1 MKYEITYYDRWV
13 DDNGAIREGYRK
25 DYTNREEVVNWYKN
39 NYKKV
44 SVREGCYYSYQKPIF

>member
-25 DYTNREEVVNWYKN
+25 DYINREEVVNWYKN

-44 SVREGCYYSYQKPIF
+44 SVREGCYSYQTPIF

>member
-44 SVREGCYYSYQKPIF
+44 SVREGCYSYQKPIF

>member
-25 DYTNREEVVNWYKN
+25 DYTNKEEVVNWYKN

-44 SVREGCYYSYQKPIF
+44 SVREGCYSYQKPIF